1 MRITNPYDISFN
13 AAKMC
18 FNRFCIDEDAAF
30 EFSRVWY
37 LEHFVHLEEDLK
49 GRGYPMSTTL
59 AYKKFYWSV
68 L

>member
-30 EFSRVWY
+30 EFSGVRDRVNVP
-37 LEHFVHLEEDLK
+37 FK
-49 GRGYPMSTTL
+49 AKGYPMSTTT
-59 AYKKFYWSV
+59 AFNKC
-68 L
+68 